1 MQLGVKCTITAEFI
15 QKISGEK
22 LTVDNEIGVEYNEDS
37 EEYESLCN
45 RYESIIG
52 FDRNKNKEKFDKEIL
67 NLLSVDVSNRMK
79 NKINNIVRTY
89 ELSLTDKGFRG
100 WIEFGGYILNPLD
113 FSAVKFTN
121 FRTHIFKQ

>member
-1 MQLGVKCTITAEFI
+1 MQLGVKCKMTAEFI
-15 QKISGEK
+15 QKVSGQK

-37 EEYESLCN
+37 EEYESLCD

-52 FDRNKNKEKFDKEIL
+52 FDRNKNKDKFDKELL
-67 NLLSVDVSNRMK
+67 NIICKDVTDRTKKITDKIVDVYK
-79 NKINNIVRTY
+79 K
-89 ELSLTDKGFRG
+89 SLTDRDFRG

>member
-22 LTVDNEIGVEYNEDS
+22 LTVDNEIGMEYNEDS

-52 FDRNKNKEKFDKEIL
+52 FSRSENKEKFDKAIL

-79 NKINNIVRTY
+79 DKISNIVRTY

-113 FSAVKFTN
+113 FSAIKVTAFK
-121 FRTHIFKQ
+121 THIFKQ

>member
-1 MQLGVKCTITAEFI
+1 MTAEFI
-15 QKISGEK
+15 QKVSGEK

-52 FDRNKNKEKFDKEIL
+52 FDRNKNKDKFDKELL
-67 NLLSVDVSNRMK
+67 NIICKDVTDRTKKIMDKIVDVYK
-79 NKINNIVRTY
+79 K
-89 ELSLTDKGFRG
+89 SLTDRDFRG

>member
-1 MQLGVKCTITAEFI
+1 MQLGVKCKITAEFI
-15 QKISGEK
+15 QKVSGEK
-22 LTVDNEIGVEYNEDS
+22 LTVDNEIGMEYNEDS

-52 FDRNKNKEKFDKEIL
+52 FNRNKNKDKFDKELL
-67 NLLSVDVSNRMK
+67 NIICKDVTDRTK
-79 NKINNIVRTY
+79 KIMDKIIDVY
-89 ELSLTDKGFRG
+89 KKSLTDRDFRG

-121 FRTHIFKQ
+121 FRTQIFKR

>member
-1 MQLGVKCTITAEFI
+1 MTAEFI
-15 QKISGEK
+15 QKTSGEK

-37 EEYESLCN
+37 EEYENLCN

-67 NLLSVDVSNRMK
+67 NLLSKDVSNRTK
-79 NKINNIVRTY
+79 DKIDNIVSTY
-89 ELSLTDKGFRG
+89 KMLLTDRSFRG

-113 FSAVKFTN
+113 FSAIKFTN

>member
-1 MQLGVKCTITAEFI
+1 M
-15 QKISGEK
+15 
-22 LTVDNEIGVEYNEDS
+22 EYNEDS

-52 FDRNKNKEKFDKEIL
+52 FSRSENKEKFDKAIL

-79 NKINNIVRTY
+79 DKISNIVRTY

-113 FSAVKFTN
+113 FGAIKVTA

>member
-1 MQLGVKCTITAEFI
+1 MTAEFI
-15 QKISGEK
+15 QKVSGEK

-52 FDRNKNKEKFDKEIL
+52 FDRSKNKDKFDKKLL
-67 NLLSVDVSNRMK
+67 NIICKDVTDRTK
-79 NKINNIVRTY
+79 KIMDKIIDVY
-89 ELSLTDKGFRG
+89 KKSLTDRDFRG

-121 FRTHIFKQ
+121 FRTQIFKQ

>member
-1 MQLGVKCTITAEFI
+1 MTAEFV
-15 QKISGEK
+15 QKTSGEK

-67 NLLSVDVSNRMK
+67 NLLSKDVSSRTK
-79 NKINNIVRTY
+79 DKIDNIVSTY
-89 ELSLTDKGFRG
+89 KRSVTDRGFRG

-113 FSAVKFTN
+113 FSAIKFTN
-121 FRTHIFKQ
+121 FSTHIFKQ

>member
-1 MQLGVKCTITAEFI
+1 MQLGVKCKMTAEFI
-15 QKISGEK
+15 QKVSGQK
-22 LTVDNEIGVEYNEDS
+22 LTVDNEIGMEYNENS

-52 FDRNKNKEKFDKEIL
+52 FERNKNKDKFDKELL
-67 NLLSVDVSNRMK
+67 NIICKDVTDRTK
-79 NKINNIVRTY
+79 KIMDKIIDVY
-89 ELSLTDKGFRG
+89 KKSLTDRDFRG

-121 FRTHIFKQ
+121 FRTQIFKQ

>member
-1 MQLGVKCTITAEFI
+1 MTAEFI

-52 FDRNKNKEKFDKEIL
+52 FARNKNKDKFDKELLDLLKEDLSKKSKETLQNIL
-67 NLLSVDVSNRMK
+67 DEYKKSILY
-79 NKINNIVRTY
+79 NKHYV
-89 ELSLTDKGFRG
+89 G
-100 WIEFGGYILNPLD
+100 WIEFGGYVLNPLD
-113 FSAVKFTN
+113 FSAIKFTN
-121 FRTHIFKQ
+121 FNTHIFKQ

>member
-1 MQLGVKCTITAEFI
+1 MQLGVKCKMTAEFI
-15 QKISGEK
+15 QKVSGEK
-22 LTVDNEIGVEYNEDS
+22 LTVDNEISVEYNEDS

-45 RYESIIG
+45 RYESIVG
-52 FDRNKNKEKFDKEIL
+52 FDRNKNKDKFDKELL
-67 NLLSVDVSNRMK
+67 NIICKDVTDRTK
-79 NKINNIVRTY
+79 KIMDKIIDVY
-89 ELSLTDKGFRG
+89 KKSLTDRDFRG

>member
-1 MQLGVKCTITAEFI
+1 MTAEFI
-15 QKISGEK
+15 QKVSGQK

-45 RYESIIG
+45 RYEGIAG
-52 FDRNKNKEKFDKEIL
+52 FDRNKNKDKFDKELL
-67 NLLSVDVSNRMK
+67 NIICKDVTDRTKKIMGKIVDVYK
-79 NKINNIVRTY
+79 K
-89 ELSLTDKGFRG
+89 SLTDRDFMG

-121 FRTHIFKQ
+121 FSTHIFKQ

>member
-1 MQLGVKCTITAEFI
+1 MTAEFI

-52 FDRNKNKEKFDKEIL
+52 FDRNKNKDKFDKEIL
-67 NLLSVDVSNRMK
+67 NLLSKDVSNRT
-79 NKINNIVRTY
+79 NDKIKYIVGVY
-89 ELSLTDKGFRG
+89 KQSLEDRDFRG

-121 FRTHIFKQ
+121 FRTHIFKQQ